1 MWTLK
6 ILVLQQRKLKWKKVR
21 GAILSSMEMSS
32 ADIED
37 WRRGGREDRGYKQ
50 REEEFQRRNFG
61 LGFTLLKCFSVLIYK
76 LTLISCNVSLQAVKI
91 NK

>member
-6 ILVLQQRKLKWKKVR
+6 ILFFQQRKLKWKKVR
-21 GAILSSMEMSS
+21 GAILSSMEMST
-32 ADIED
+32 ADIKD
-37 WRRGGREDRGYKQ
+37 WRG
-50 REEEFQRRNFG
+50 EEFQGRNFG
-61 LGFTLLKCFSVLIYK
+61 LGFTLLKCFFVLIYK

>member
-6 ILVLQQRKLKWKKVR
+6 ILFFQQRKLKWKKVR
-21 GAILSSMEMSS
+21 GAILSSMDMST
-32 ADIED
+32 ADIKD
-37 WRRGGREDRGYKQ
+37 WRGGEGEDRGYKQ
-50 REEEFQRRNFG
+50 REEEFQGRNFG
-61 LGFTLLKCFSVLIYK
+61 LGFTLLKCFFVLIYK